1 MNNLST
7 YILEKLKLNKNSKG
21 EDHLITNDDNG
32 KYIYAISID
41 TKWANVDIKFYKLK
55 FIEFKD
61 NTITYIP
68 DNGRNITL
76 KDLIINSKGY
86 YQWNIKNYS
95 TVFLNESD
103 FREIQKE
110 IEVEERELQIN
121 DKIPK
126 YNFLNL
132 FDDSDTIIIN
142 KIDKKKIFYIN
153 VNLMLDF

>member
-21 EDHLITNDDNG
+21 EDHLITNDDKG

-41 TKWANVDIKFYKLK
+41 TKWDNVDIRFYKLT

-61 NTITYIP
+61 NTITYTP
-68 DNGRNITL
+68 DNGKNMTL

-86 YQWNIKNYS
+86 YQWNAKNYS
-95 TVFLNESD
+95 SVFLNESD

-110 IEVEERELQIN
+110 IDEEETELQVN
-121 DKIPK
+121 DKTPK

-132 FDDSDTIIIN
+132 FDDSDTITIN

>member
-21 EDHLITNDDNG
+21 EDHFITNDDKG

-41 TKWANVDIKFYKLK
+41 TKWDNADIRFYKLT

-61 NTITYIP
+61 NTITYTP
-68 DNGRNITL
+68 DNGKNMTL

-86 YQWNIKNYS
+86 YQWNVKNYS
-95 TVFLNESD
+95 SIFLNESD

-110 IEVEERELQIN
+110 IEAEERELQVN
-121 DKIPK
+121 GKTPK
-126 YNFLNL
+126 YKFLKL
-132 FDDSDTIIIN
+132 FDDSDTITIN

>member
-21 EDHLITNDDNG
+21 EDHLITNDDKG
-32 KYIYAISID
+32 KHIYAISID

-110 IEVEERELQIN
+110 IEVEERELQVN

-153 VNLMLDF
+153 VNIMLDF

>member
-1 MNNLST
+1 MERINK
-7 YILEKLKLNKNSKG
+7 YITEKLKLNKNSKR
-21 EDHLITNDDNG
+21 EDHLITNDDKG

-41 TKWANVDIKFYKLK
+41 TKWDNADIRFYKLK

-61 NTITYIP
+61 NTITYTP
-68 DNGRNITL
+68 DNGKNMTL

-95 TVFLNESD
+95 SIFLNESD

-110 IEVEERELQIN
+110 IEEEEKELQVN
-121 DKIPK
+121 GKTPK

-132 FDDSDTIIIN
+132 FDDSDTITFN

-153 VNLMLDF
+153 VNLMFDF